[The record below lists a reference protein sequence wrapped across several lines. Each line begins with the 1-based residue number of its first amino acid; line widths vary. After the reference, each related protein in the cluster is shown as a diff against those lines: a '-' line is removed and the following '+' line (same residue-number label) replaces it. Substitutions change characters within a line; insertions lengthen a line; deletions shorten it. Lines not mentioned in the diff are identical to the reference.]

1 MGINAEYMGSPL
13 SAQAKATSIIASI
26 ASFSIRQKQQDVG
39 RLKSRVWVERL
50 GASRDP
56 IATTTTTTTSSSKA
70 KQQQQQQQHQKQA
83 KTKQRSNC
91 GNRIHCRGTC
101 PLIYHVMN
109 KVG

>member
-1 MGINAEYMGSPL
+1 MGSPL
-13 SAQAKATSIIASI
+13 SAQAKAKSIIASI

-56 IATTTTTTTSSSKA
+56 IATTTTSSSKA
-70 KQQQQQQQHQKQA
+70 KQQQQHQKHL

-91 GNRIHCRGTC
+91 GNRIHCRGTF

>member
-1 MGINAEYMGSPL
+1 MGSPL

-56 IATTTTTTTSSSKA
+56 IATTTTSSSKA
-70 KQQQQQQQHQKQA
+70 KQQQQHQKQA
-83 KTKQRSNC
+83 KNQATKQLRQSNSLP
-91 GNRIHCRGTC
+91 RHFSVDLSRDE
-101 PLIYHVMN
+101 
-109 KVG
+109 

>member
-56 IATTTTTTTSSSKA
+56 IATTTTSSSKA
-70 KQQQQQQQHQKQA
+70 KQQQQHQKQA
-83 KTKQRSNC
+83 KNQAMKQLQQLNSLPRHFSVDLS
-91 GNRIHCRGTC
+91 RDE
-101 PLIYHVMN
+101 
-109 KVG
+109 

>member
-1 MGINAEYMGSPL
+1 MGSPL
-13 SAQAKATSIIASI
+13 SAQAKAKSIIASI

-50 GASRDP
+50 WASRDP
-56 IATTTTTTTSSSKA
+56 IATTTTTSSKRNNNNNI
-70 KQQQQQQQHQKQA
+70 

-91 GNRIHCRGTC
+91 GNRIHCRITF